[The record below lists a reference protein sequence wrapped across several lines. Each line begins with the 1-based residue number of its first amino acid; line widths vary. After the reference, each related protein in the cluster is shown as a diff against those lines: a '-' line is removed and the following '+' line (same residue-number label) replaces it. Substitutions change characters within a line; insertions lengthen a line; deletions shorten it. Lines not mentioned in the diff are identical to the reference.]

1 MMFSSQK
8 VEGSR
13 VDRNLVARCRRG
25 EPSAQE
31 ELYRTY
37 SGRLYNVAYRFAGN
51 ATDADDL
58 LQDTFLQAYRRLDTF
73 RGEASL
79 GTWLYRLAVNCC
91 LDHVRSK
98 QGRQQHATGFLED
111 LDLPEPAA
119 PASWSP
125 GAALDR
131 IDLER
136 AVAKLPPSYR
146 AAFVL
151 HDVEGL
157 DHREVGTMLGI
168 AEGTSKSLVHKAR
181 LRLRALLR
189 GQAGGTPAQRPAA
202 AVISLAEARGE
213 R

>member
-1 MMFSSQK
+1 MPFSSQMTEATR
-8 VEGSR
+8 VER
-13 VDRNLVARCRRG
+13 DLVARCRRG
-25 EPSAQE
+25 DRSAQE
-31 ELYRTY
+31 ELYKRY

-51 ATDADDL
+51 AADADDL
-58 LQDTFLQAYRRLDTF
+58 LQDLFLQAYRRLDSF
-73 RGEASL
+73 RGDAAL

-98 QGRQQHATGFLED
+98 QGRQQHATAFLDD

-119 PASWSP
+119 HGSWRP
-125 GAALDR
+125 DAALDR

-136 AVAKLPPSYR
+136 AMAKLPPSYR

-157 DHREVGTMLGI
+157 DHKEVGSHLGI

-181 LRLRALLR
+181 LRLRRLLR
-189 GQAGGTPAQRPAA
+189 GEVGAAPAGRPPA
-202 AVISLAEARGE
+202 AVISLADARGE

>member
-8 VEGSR
+8 TEANR
-13 VDRNLVARCRRG
+13 VDRDLVARCRRG
-25 EPSAQE
+25 ERSAQE
-31 ELYRTY
+31 ELYKRY
-37 SGRLYNVAYRFAGN
+37 SRRLYNVAYRFAGN
-51 ATDADDL
+51 AADADDL
-58 LQDTFLQAYRRLDTF
+58 LQDLFLQAYRRLDSF

-98 QGRQQHATGFLED
+98 QGRQQHATAFLDD

-119 PASWSP
+119 PASWRP
-125 GAALDR
+125 DTALER
-131 IDLER
+131 IDMER
-136 AVAKLPPSYR
+136 AIAKLPPSYR
-146 AAFVL
+146 ATFVL

-157 DHREVGTMLGI
+157 DHREVGTMLEI

-181 LRLRALLR
+181 RRLRTLLR
-189 GQAGGTPAQRPAA
+189 GEVGTSPAGRVPA
-202 AVISLAEARGE
+202 AVISLAQARGE

>member
-1 MMFSSQK
+1 MPISSQSS
-8 VEGSR
+8 EATR
-13 VDRNLVARCRRG
+13 VDRDLVARCRRG
-25 EPSAQE
+25 DRTAQE
-31 ELYRTY
+31 ELYRRY

-51 ATDADDL
+51 ASDADDL
-58 LQDTFLQAYRRLDTF
+58 LQDLFLQAYRRLDSF

-98 QGRQQHATGFLED
+98 QGRQQQATAFLDD
-111 LDLPEPAA
+111 LEMPEPAA
-119 PASWSP
+119 PASWRP
-125 GAALDR
+125 DTALER
-131 IDLER
+131 LDLER

-157 DHREVGTMLGI
+157 DHREVGSALGI

-181 LRLRALLR
+181 LRLRTILR
-189 GQAGGTPAQRPAA
+189 GGTGSASNRPPAT
-202 AVISLAEARGE
+202 VIPLAQARGA